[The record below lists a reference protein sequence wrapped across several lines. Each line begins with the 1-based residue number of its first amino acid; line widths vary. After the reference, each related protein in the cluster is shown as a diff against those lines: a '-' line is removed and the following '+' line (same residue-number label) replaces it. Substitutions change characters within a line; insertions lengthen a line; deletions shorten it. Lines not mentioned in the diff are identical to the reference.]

1 MPYDFKK
8 EQRSLY
14 HPGKRPALI
23 DVPTMNYIAVRGQ
36 GDPNQPDSEYKR
48 SIQDLYSVAY
58 TINMSKKGS
67 HHIPGYFDFVVPPL
81 EGFWWQDGTRGSTS
95 PVRTASTSSPVSA
108 CQILLT
114 GLPLTG
120 QSRRPAPRSSL
131 TLPTLSFLPLMRAAA
146 PRSCMSGRMM
156 RNPRPSLS

>member
-23 DVPTMNYIAVRGQ
+23 DVPTMNYIAVREQ

-58 TINMSKKGS
+58 TIKMSKKDLTIFRVTLILSCHRWRVSG
-67 HHIPGYFDFVVPPL
+67 GRM
-81 EGFWWQDGTRGSTS
+81 GTRGSTS

-108 CQILLT
+108 CQTLLT